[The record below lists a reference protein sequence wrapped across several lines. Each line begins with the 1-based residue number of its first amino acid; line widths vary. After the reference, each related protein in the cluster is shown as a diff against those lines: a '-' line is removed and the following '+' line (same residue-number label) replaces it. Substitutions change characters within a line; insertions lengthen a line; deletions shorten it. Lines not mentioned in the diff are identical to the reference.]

1 MHFITR
7 LASDPTLCS
16 YPLPL
21 NGSLTWH
28 RVGVSNAGG
37 ASIWRTN
44 LCVKNIP
51 EGHILVPSYVCTE
64 KGYQYQWQAR
74 TEAAN
79 QTSVLL
85 PIGPAQADS
94 WTGFVP
100 AKDDAH
106 ALQSKI
112 DCWHSR
118 SNIEELDLQLT
129 LYIPNSDTLPNRDL
143 FTLCIRPVDQQ
154 TCRLPTSASAVAV
167 PRPAPVS
174 QMQADNE
181 IARRICS
188 PTATAMAVMGDQAM
202 KHWSEAVEQCYDP
215 NTKAYGKWPL
225 AIYWASQH
233 GVLGCVET
241 LYRWDEALTVLQAGQ
256 PIVCSIRF
264 AKGQLPGS
272 PQEQS
277 GGHLVVLYGVEFDH
291 KEGFALVMDP
301 AGATIDSVSRRYP
314 LAAFT
319 EAWLNHRGAAYLFST
334 KLTKHHGSDPVSAKA
349 NDHGH

>member
-1 MHFITR
+1 M
-7 LASDPTLCS
+7 ASSQRWQWAVLYKISRRIRSQPSVNGRPKARAELRSCHAFHHPTSKRPDALFL
-16 YPLPL
+16 PLPL

-143 FTLCIRPVDQQ
+143 LTLCIRPVDQQ
-154 TCRLPTSASAVAV
+154 TCRLPYV
-167 PRPAPVS
+167 
-174 QMQADNE
+174 
-181 IARRICS
+181 
-188 PTATAMAVMGDQAM
+188 
-202 KHWSEAVEQCYDP
+202 
-215 NTKAYGKWPL
+215 
-225 AIYWASQH
+225 
-233 GVLGCVET
+233 
-241 LYRWDEALTVLQAGQ
+241 
-256 PIVCSIRF
+256 SIRCCG
-264 AKGQLPGS
+264 APARPGE
-272 PQEQS
+272 PN
-277 GGHLVVLYGVEFDH
+277 
-291 KEGFALVMDP
+291 A
-301 AGATIDSVSRRYP
+301 SR
-314 LAAFT
+314 
-319 EAWLNHRGAAYLFST
+319 
-334 KLTKHHGSDPVSAKA
+334 
-349 NDHGH
+349 